1 MYRVILRQ
9 LCEDTV
15 NVHTGKSSEQEARI
29 LSIITVS
36 ISYHPQTTCLL
47 ALNFSAEL
55 SGKIRLQREV
65 QLNSILVDVK
75 TLRHSQNPVK
85 MITDIQKGSFWVT
98 FAIKSCIRL
107 NKNTLVAFIL
117 NATTLQ

>member
-1 MYRVILRQ
+1 MRTQSTFIQVKAVNRRHVSCQSFSSTVI
-9 LCEDTV
+9 
-15 NVHTGKSSEQEARI
+15 
-29 LSIITVS
+29 